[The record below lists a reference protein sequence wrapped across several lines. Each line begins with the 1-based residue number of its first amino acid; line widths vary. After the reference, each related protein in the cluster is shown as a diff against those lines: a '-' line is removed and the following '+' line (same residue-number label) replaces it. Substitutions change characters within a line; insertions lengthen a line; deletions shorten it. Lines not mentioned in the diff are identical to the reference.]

1 MKESRMKIRSKLAL
15 FLVVTAFA
23 TTAVAQQPKTG
34 AGAVVTSE
42 PGKASI
48 VEAAQVSAQVVAID
62 KATRTVTLKGPQG
75 NSVDIVAGDEVKN
88 FDQIKLGDF
97 VVARYVQ
104 ALTLELRKT
113 KVKAGEPTVTESMA
127 RAKPGDRPAGVVGR
141 EVHAIA
147 DVIGVDPKKSTITLK
162 GPRGNVVTLNVQ
174 NPDQFKVV
182 KKGDQVEV
190 TYTEALAL
198 SVEPAPKPA
207 AAKKQ

>member
-1 MKESRMKIRSKLAL
+1 MIKSRIALA
-15 FLVVTAFA
+15 VIAAAFA
-23 TTAVAQQPKTG
+23 TTAFAQKPEAAGGTVVA
-34 AGAVVTSE
+34 SE
-42 PGKASI
+42 PGKAAI
-48 VEAAQVSAQVVAID
+48 VRAAEISAQVVSID

-97 VVARYVQ
+97 VVARYAQ

-113 KVKAGEPTVTESMA
+113 KVKAGEPTVTEGAA
-127 RAKPGDRPAGVVGR
+127 RAKPGERPAVAGVR
-141 EVHAIA
+141 EVTAIA

-162 GPRGNVVTLNVQ
+162 GPRGNVVTLDVQ

-207 AAKKQ
+207 AKAPAQKK